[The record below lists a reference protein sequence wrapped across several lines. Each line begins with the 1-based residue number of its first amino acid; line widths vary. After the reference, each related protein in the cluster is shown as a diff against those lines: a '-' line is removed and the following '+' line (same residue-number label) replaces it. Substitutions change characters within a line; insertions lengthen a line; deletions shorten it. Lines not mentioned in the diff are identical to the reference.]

1 MKKPPPDRSFTI
13 GTDPREILDDIRL
26 LVQHIRL
33 ASRDSE
39 KQIGLSAA
47 QLFVLHKIG
56 DEEGLSVNDLADRT
70 MTHQSSVSSV
80 VQKLESKGLV
90 RRSVS
95 ENDGRKSMFFLTK
108 KGSALMEKA
117 PQPVQDTLIEALEKM
132 DPKALREFAEGFSAF
147 LRLANIKGRPPLLF
161 AEDTLA
167 PKTRKKIT

>member
-47 QLFVLHKIG
+47 QLFVLHKLA

-80 VQKLESKGLV
+80 VQKLESKGLIT
-90 RRSVS
+90 RTVS
-95 ENDGRKSMFFLTK
+95 ENDGRKFKFSLTK
-108 KGSALMEKA
+108 KGSAIMEKA
-117 PQPVQDTLIEALEKM
+117 PHPVQDSLIEALEKM
-132 DPKALREFAEGFSAF
+132 DPEVLREFAHGFSAF
-147 LRLANIKGRPPLLF
+147 LKLADIKGKPPLLF
-161 AEDTLA
+161 AEDTISG
-167 PKTRKKIT
+167 KTRKK